1 MRTNHRLQVTV
12 ANGDCILSLGV
23 GRALPLEIGKDS
35 FSVDYYVIPLDEFD
49 VVLGVQW
56 LATLGP
62 ILWDFS
68 KLTLMFW
75 LRDRSVWSGV
85 EAPSAPPVTLQCTG
99 GDLMTALLDGF
110 TDVFAEPTGLLPE
123 RRHWSHHIHL
133 LLGTTP
139 IAVRPYHYPQH
150 LKDELER

>member
-1 MRTNHRLQVTV
+1 MHTNHMTQVTV
-12 ANGDCILSLGV
+12 ASGDHILSSGV
-23 GRALPLEIGKDS
+23 CRTLPLEIGKDS
-35 FSVDYYVIPLDEFD
+35 FIMDCYVIPLDEFD

-56 LATLGP
+56 LATLGL

-68 KLTLMFW
+68 KLTMFW

-85 EAPSAPPVTLQCTG
+85 EALSTPSITLQCTG

-123 RRHWSHHIHL
+123 CCHRSHNIHL
-133 LLGTTP
+133 LPGTTP

-150 LKDELER
+150 PKDELER